1 MKHLILP
8 AIIGLSL
15 SLSLSLTACG
25 KKDTKLALPEGT
37 TGLRVTA
44 AIDTGVNASRITVI
58 PNDVAPWMSQILLLE
73 GGKVTRTSVDG
84 GKAQAVN
91 AGNIKDMIGLMRK
104 GQSGTALTLTT
115 DGKLTALIE
124 KDDEGRLGRMNVSSK
139 ADGYDGFCQGIN
151 APETELTAFSG
162 KKLVTLSLAYE
173 GDSLITVTE
182 TGSLTLPKPITSCFD
197 TRELVLSI
205 AKGRLYSGTS
215 DVVPVSGANSLAALS
230 NAAVPIVLMAGDNKL
245 SLMNMNISTKRS
257 PVVLENGLSIGAA
270 KKTGLVYVTSDSL
283 GGAFGKG
290 AVIVQD
296 AESKRLVLIARPFAY
311 SVLTKTK
318 R

>member
-8 AIIGLSL
+8 AIISL
-15 SLSLSLTACG
+15 SLALSLAACG
-25 KKDTKLALPEGT
+25 KKDATAPLPEGT
-37 TGLRVTA
+37 IGLRVTA

-73 GGKVTRTSVDG
+73 GGKVSRTSVDG

-104 GQSGTALTLTT
+104 GQSGTALTLTA
-115 DGKLTALIE
+115 DGTLTALIE

-139 ADGYDGFCQGIN
+139 ASGYDGFCQSN
-151 APETELTAFSG
+151 HAPETELTAFSG
-162 KKLVTLSLAYE
+162 KKLITLSLAYK
-173 GDSLITVTE
+173 GDSLLSVTE
-182 TGSLTLPKPITSCFD
+182 TGSITLPKPISACFD
-197 TRELVLSI
+197 TDALTLSI

-215 DVVPVSGANSLAALS
+215 DVVAITGVNSLATLS
-230 NAAVPIVLMAGDNKL
+230 NAAVPILLMTGDNQM
-245 SLMNMNISTKRS
+245 SQMNLGISSKRS
-257 PVVLENGLSIGAA
+257 PIMLENGLSIMAA
-270 KKTGLVYVTSDSL
+270 KKTNLVYVTSDSL

-296 AESKRLVLIARPFAY
+296 ASSKRLVLIARPFAY
-311 SVLTKTK
+311 SVLTKKK